1 MNNKHCLSEQDL
13 VLRYYQEF
21 SESSAETLH
30 LANCPECEERLN
42 ALSREMAALPDL
54 PEVIY
59 PHAATR
65 IAARVSEQLKRP
77 RKSWLPAIG
86 TSAIAGVALTLAIT
100 LWSPQQQLTP
110 TSSITSV
117 PLADNLEGEMSD
129 IDFLEDLE
137 LLKELEL
144 LSQIEGV

>member
-13 VLRYYQEF
+13 VLHYYQEF
-21 SESSAETLH
+21 SESSAESLH
-30 LANCPECEERLN
+30 LANCPECEQRLN
-42 ALSREMAALPDL
+42 ALSREMAAFPDL
-54 PEVIY
+54 PWVTD

-65 IAARVSEQLKRP
+65 MATRVSEQLKRP
-77 RKSWLPAIG
+77 HKKWLPAIG
-86 TSAIAGVALTLAIT
+86 TTAIASVALALAIT
-100 LWSPQQQLTP
+100 LWSPQQELLQ
-110 TSSITSV
+110 TSSITSG
-117 PLADNLEGEMSD
+117 PLADNLDGEMSD

>member
-13 VLRYYQEF
+13 ILHYYQECT
-21 SESSAETLH
+21 ETSAETLH
-30 LANCPECEERLN
+30 LANCADCEQRLK
-42 ALSREMAALPDL
+42 ALRADMATL
-54 PEVIY
+54 PELPEDID
-59 PHAATR
+59 PLAATR
-65 IAARVSEQLKRP
+65 MTARVFEQLKRP

-86 TSAIAGVALTLAIT
+86 TTAIASVALALAIT
-100 LWSPQQQLTP
+100 LWSPQQELPQI
-110 TSSITSV
+110 SSITTA
-117 PLADNLEGEMSD
+117 PLADNLDQEMSD

>member
-13 VLRYYQEF
+13 VLHYYQEF

-30 LANCPECEERLN
+30 LANCPECEQRLN

-54 PEVIY
+54 SEVID

-65 IAARVSEQLKRP
+65 MAARVSEQLKRP
-77 RKSWLPAIG
+77 RKNWLPAIG
-86 TSAIAGVALTLAIT
+86 TTAIASVALALAVT
-100 LWSPQQQLTP
+100 LWTPQQELPQ

>member
-1 MNNKHCLSEQDL
+1 MNNKHCLNEQDL
-13 VLRYYQEF
+13 ILHYYQEF
-21 SESSAETLH
+21 SETSAETLH
-30 LANCPECEERLN
+30 LAICPECEERLN
-42 ALSREMAALPDL
+42 VLRREMGDLPDL
-54 PEVIY
+54 PEAVD

-77 RKSWLPAIG
+77 RKNWLPAIG
-86 TSAIAGVALTLAIT
+86 TTAIASVALALAVT
-100 LWSPQQQLTP
+100 LWSPQQELPQ

-137 LLKELEL
+137 LLKELDF

>member
-1 MNNKHCLSEQDL
+1 MNNKHCLNEQDL
-13 VLRYYQEF
+13 ILHYYQEL
-21 SESSAETLH
+21 SETSAETLH
-30 LANCPECEERLN
+30 LANCLKCKERLN
-42 ALSREMAALPDL
+42 ALSRQMAALPDL
-54 PEVIY
+54 PEVID

-65 IAARVSEQLKRP
+65 MAARVSEQLKRP
-77 RKSWLPAIG
+77 LKNWLPAIG
-86 TSAIAGVALTLAIT
+86 TTAIASVALALAVT
-100 LWSPQQQLTP
+100 LWSPQQELPQ

-117 PLADNLEGEMSD
+117 QRADNLDGEMSD

>member
-13 VLRYYQEF
+13 VLHYYQEF

-42 ALSREMAALPDL
+42 ALSREMADLPDL
-54 PEVIY
+54 PGVID

-65 IAARVSEQLKRP
+65 MAARVSEQLKRP
-77 RKSWLPAIG
+77 RKKWLPAIG
-86 TSAIAGVALTLAIT
+86 TTAIASVVLALAIT
-100 LWSPQQQLTP
+100 LWSPQQELLQ
-110 TSSITSV
+110 TSSIISG
-117 PLADNLEGEMSD
+117 PLADNLDGEMSD

>member
-13 VLRYYQEF
+13 ILHYYQEF
-21 SESSAETLH
+21 AETGAEALH
-30 LANCPECEERLN
+30 LANCQECEQRLN
-42 ALSREMAALPDL
+42 ALRTDMAALPEL
-54 PEVIY
+54 PEHID

-65 IAARVSEQLKRP
+65 MAARVSEQLKRP

-86 TSAIAGVALTLAIT
+86 TTAIASVALALAIT
-100 LWSPQQQLTP
+100 LWSPQQELPQ
-110 TSSITSV
+110 TSSITTSL
-117 PLADNLEGEMSD
+117 LADNLAQEMSD

>member
-13 VLRYYQEF
+13 VLHYYQEF
-21 SESSAETLH
+21 SETSAESLH

-54 PEVIY
+54 PEVIDA
-59 PHAATR
+59 HAATR
-65 IAARVSEQLKRP
+65 MAARVSEQLKRP
-77 RKSWLPAIG
+77 RKKLLPAIG
-86 TSAIAGVALTLAIT
+86 TTAIASVALALAIT
-100 LWSPQQQLTP
+100 FWSPQQELLQ
-110 TSSITSV
+110 TSSITSE
-117 PLADNLEGEMSD
+117 PLADSLDGEMSD

-137 LLKELEL
+137 LLQELEL

>member
-13 VLRYYQEF
+13 ILHYYQEF
-21 SESSAETLH
+21 ATTSAEALH

-42 ALSREMAALPDL
+42 ALRTDMAALPEL
-54 PEVIY
+54 PEDID

-65 IAARVSEQLKRP
+65 MAARVSEQLKRP
-77 RKSWLPAIG
+77 RKNWLPAIG
-86 TSAIAGVALTLAIT
+86 TTAIASVALALAIT
-100 LWSPQQQLTP
+100 LWSPQQELPQ
-110 TSSITSV
+110 TSSITTSL
-117 PLADNLEGEMSD
+117 LADNLAQEMSD

>member
-1 MNNKHCLSEQDL
+1 MNNKYCLSEQDL
-13 VLRYYQEF
+13 ILHYYQEF
-21 SESSAETLH
+21 SESSAESLH

-54 PEVIY
+54 PGVIDQ
-59 PHAATR
+59 HAATR
-65 IAARVSEQLKRP
+65 MAARVSEQLKRP
-77 RKSWLPAIG
+77 RQKWLPAIG
-86 TSAIAGVALTLAIT
+86 TTTIASVALALAIT
-100 LWSPQQQLTP
+100 LWSPQQELLQ
-110 TSSITSV
+110 TSSITSG

>member
-13 VLRYYQEF
+13 VLHYYQEF
-21 SESSAETLH
+21 SESSAESLH
-30 LANCPECEERLN
+30 LANCPECKERLN

-54 PEVIY
+54 AEVID

-65 IAARVSEQLKRP
+65 MAARVSEQLKRP
-77 RKSWLPAIG
+77 RKKWLPAIG
-86 TSAIAGVALTLAIT
+86 TTAIASVALALAIT
-100 LWSPQQQLTP
+100 LWSPQQELLQ
-110 TSSITSV
+110 TSSITSE
-117 PLADNLEGEMSD
+117 PLADSLDGEMSD

>member
-13 VLRYYQEF
+13 ILHYYQEF
-21 SESSAETLH
+21 AETSAETLH
-30 LANCPECEERLN
+30 LANCLECEQRLN
-42 ALSREMAALPDL
+42 ALRTEMAALPEL
-54 PEVIY
+54 PEAID

-65 IAARVSEQLKRP
+65 MAARVSEQLKAP
-77 RKSWLPAIG
+77 RKKWLPAIG
-86 TSAIAGVALTLAIT
+86 TTAIASLALALAIT
-100 LWSPQQQLTP
+100 LWSPQQELPQI
-110 TSSITSV
+110 SSITTA
-117 PLADNLEGEMSD
+117 PLTDNLDQEMSD

>member
-13 VLRYYQEF
+13 ILRYYQEF
-21 SESSAETLH
+21 SAASVETLH
-30 LANCPECEERLN
+30 LANCPECEQRLN
-42 ALSREMAALPDL
+42 ALRTDMAALPDL
-54 PEVIY
+54 PEDID
-59 PHAATR
+59 PHAVTR
-65 IAARVSEQLKRP
+65 MAARVSEQLKSP

-86 TSAIAGVALTLAIT
+86 TTAIASVALALAIT
-100 LWSPQQQLTP
+100 LWSPQQELPQI
-110 TSSITSV
+110 SSIITA
-117 PLADNLEGEMSD
+117 PLADNLDQEMSD

>member
-13 VLRYYQEF
+13 ILLYYQEF
-21 SESSAETLH
+21 TATSPETLH
-30 LANCPECEERLN
+30 LANCPECEQRLN
-42 ALSREMAALPDL
+42 TLRTEMATL
-54 PEVIY
+54 PELPEDID

-65 IAARVSEQLKRP
+65 MAARVSEQLKHP

-86 TSAIAGVALTLAIT
+86 TTAIASMALALAIS
-100 LWSPQQQLTP
+100 LWSPQQELPQI
-110 TSSITSV
+110 SSITTT
-117 PLADNLEGEMSD
+117 PLPDNLDGEMSD

>member
-13 VLRYYQEF
+13 VLHYYQEF
-21 SESSAETLH
+21 SETSAETLH
-30 LANCPECEERLN
+30 LANCPECEQRLN
-42 ALSREMAALPDL
+42 ALRTDMAALPKL
-54 PEVIY
+54 PEDID

-65 IAARVSEQLKRP
+65 MAARVSEQLKRP

-86 TSAIAGVALTLAIT
+86 TTAIASVALALAIT
-100 LWSPQQQLTP
+100 LWSPQQELPQISTTTAP
-110 TSSITSV
+110 M
-117 PLADNLEGEMSD
+117 ADNLDQEMSD

>member
-13 VLRYYQEF
+13 ILHYYQEF
-21 SESSAETLH
+21 SATSVETTH
-30 LANCPECEERLN
+30 LTNCPECEQRLN
-42 ALSREMAALPDL
+42 ALRTDMAALPDL
-54 PEVIY
+54 PEGID

-65 IAARVSEQLKRP
+65 MAARVSEQLKRP

-86 TSAIAGVALTLAIT
+86 TTAIASVALALAIT
-100 LWSPQQQLTP
+100 LWSPQQELPQI
-110 TSSITSV
+110 SSITTA
-117 PLADNLEGEMSD
+117 PLADNLDQEMSD

>member
-13 VLRYYQEF
+13 ILHYYQEF
-21 SESSAETLH
+21 SATSVETTH
-30 LANCPECEERLN
+30 LTNCPECEQRLN
-42 ALSREMAALPDL
+42 ALRTDMAALPDL
-54 PEVIY
+54 PEGID

-65 IAARVSEQLKRP
+65 MAARVSEQLKRP

-86 TSAIAGVALTLAIT
+86 TTAIAGMALALAIT
-100 LWSPQQQLTP
+100 LWTPQQELPQI
-110 TSSITSV
+110 SSITTA
-117 PLADNLEGEMSD
+117 PLADNLDQEMSD

>member
-13 VLRYYQEF
+13 ILHYYQEF
-21 SESSAETLH
+21 SESSAESLH

-42 ALSREMAALPDL
+42 AISREMAALPDL
-54 PEVIY
+54 PGVIDA
-59 PHAATR
+59 HAATR
-65 IAARVSEQLKRP
+65 MAARVSEQLKRP
-77 RKSWLPAIG
+77 HKKWLPAIG
-86 TSAIAGVALTLAIT
+86 TTAIASVALALAIT
-100 LWSPQQQLTP
+100 LWSPQQELLQ
-110 TSSITSV
+110 TSSNTSG

-137 LLKELEL
+137 LLQELEL

>member
-13 VLRYYQEF
+13 ILHYYQEF
-21 SESSAETLH
+21 SATSVETTH
-30 LANCPECEERLN
+30 LTNCPECEQRLN
-42 ALSREMAALPDL
+42 ALSTDMAALPGL
-54 PEVIY
+54 PVGID

-65 IAARVSEQLKRP
+65 MAARVSEQLKRP

-86 TSAIAGVALTLAIT
+86 TTAVASMALALAIT
-100 LWSPQQQLTP
+100 FWSPQQELPQI
-110 TSSITSV
+110 SSITTA
-117 PLADNLEGEMSD
+117 PLADSLDQEMSD

>member
-13 VLRYYQEF
+13 ILHYYQEF
-21 SESSAETLH
+21 SESSAESLH
-30 LANCPECEERLN
+30 LANCPACKERLN
-42 ALSREMAALPDL
+42 ALIMEMAALPDL
-54 PEVIY
+54 PEVID

-65 IAARVSEQLKRP
+65 MAARVSEQLKRP
-77 RKSWLPAIG
+77 RKKWLPAIG
-86 TSAIAGVALTLAIT
+86 TTAIASVALALAIT
-100 LWSPQQQLTP
+100 LWSPQQELLQ
-110 TSSITSV
+110 TSSITSG
-117 PLADNLEGEMSD
+117 PLADNLDGEMSD

>member
-13 VLRYYQEF
+13 ILHYYQEF
-21 SESSAETLH
+21 SATSVETTH
-30 LANCPECEERLN
+30 LTNCPECEQRLN
-42 ALSREMAALPDL
+42 ALRTDMAALPDL
-54 PEVIY
+54 PEGID

-65 IAARVSEQLKRP
+65 MAARVSEQLKRP
-77 RKSWLPAIG
+77 RKNWLPAIG
-86 TSAIAGVALTLAIT
+86 TTAVASMALALAIT
-100 LWSPQQQLTP
+100 FWSPQQELPQI
-110 TSSITSV
+110 SSITIA
-117 PLADNLEGEMSD
+117 PLADNLDQEMSD